1 MRLLHRF
8 ISALLISDDHMRAQ
22 HLGSSD
28 PVIKLTCGEVK
39 ASTKVVKKSLNP
51 KYNETFKMPET
62 SELELGDELVIVVE
76 DWDLA
81 SG

>member
-1 MRLLHRF
+1 MLVTCPLPPTSHQPPPRPRIHCL
-8 ISALLISDDHMRAQ
+8 
-22 HLGSSD
+22 SD
-28 PVIKLTCGEVK
+28 PVVKLTCGGVK

-62 SELELGDELVIVVE
+62 PELELGDELVIVVE